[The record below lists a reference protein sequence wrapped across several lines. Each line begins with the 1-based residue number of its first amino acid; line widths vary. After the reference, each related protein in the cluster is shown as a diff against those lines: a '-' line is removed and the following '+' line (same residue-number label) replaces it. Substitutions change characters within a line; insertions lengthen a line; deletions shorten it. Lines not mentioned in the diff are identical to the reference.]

1 MQRYIKCLWWVKK
14 KYTPKTQTSH
24 KAELSR
30 TPLYPCKTMNS
41 GWKRGSSKWK
51 WWLCCGDVVSPSPAF
66 LISCDVCCLIDF
78 IYSLEG
84 KQSQCL
90 QSRQCGAVLT
100 FCQQMEMP
108 HFLFFCQSCYQQKA
122 LVSAWRSSRFSA
134 FLIKYVTMIAPA
146 PEEPWKLFLIKL
158 FGFRGAD
165 SGFIRPEVYTIW
177 KSSLRKIV
185 IQNCGY
191 KIKCRALEGVPT
203 NKNH

>member
-1 MQRYIKCLWWVKK
+1 MEVMALLWGCGKSFSCFLNFMWCLLLDWFYLFTWRETKPMSAVKAMWCSFDLL
-14 KYTPKTQTSH
+14 P
-24 KAELSR
+24 ADGDAPLS
-30 TPLYPCKTMNS
+30 
-41 GWKRGSSKWK
+41 
-51 WWLCCGDVVSPSPAF
+51 V
-66 LISCDVCCLIDF
+66 
-78 IYSLEG
+78 
-84 KQSQCL
+84 
-90 QSRQCGAVLT
+90 
-100 FCQQMEMP
+100 
-108 HFLFFCQSCYQQKA
+108 FCQSCYQQKA

-191 KIKCRALEGVPT
+191 KIECRALEGVPT